1 MKKHFRFIF
10 LWMLLLSLNAGE
22 VFAQNSFASEEELK
36 TQAAK
41 LFDEDQFE
49 EAYPLYS
56 QLVSLYQKDV
66 NYNFRLGVCMLYASD
81 DKEKPIAFLEF
92 AAKSPEAEKEVQ
104 FYLARAYHL
113 NYRFD
118 DAIKKYNEYK
128 KVASAAK
135 AEKLMVDRQIEM
147 CKNGKKL
154 LRNITD
160 LVVIDKK
167 EMSRQEFYR
176 SYDIS
181 DIGGKLLVKPDEP
194 AFKTSV
200 DKKKKENSVIYLAT
214 NNNQVFFSSYGDNT
228 ERGKDIFVIRKLP
241 NGEWSLP
248 QTLGYPVNTEYDED
262 YPFLHPNGK
271 VLYFCSKGH
280 SSMGGYDIFKTTL
293 NEETNTWNKPVNMD
307 FPINTPDDDIL
318 YVTNEDEKEAFFSSA
333 RNSVTGKTAVFHI
346 NVERKPIDVAIIKG
360 AMVANRDGQALDA
373 RITVKDLG
381 DNSIL
386 GIYNAKEN
394 GGYLINLPN
403 GGKFLFTVETS
414 GFATQS
420 DVVVLPTQYEFKP
433 LKQEISYELGTD
445 KLIIKNLFDEPVDD
459 ANYLAVIKVLKEKSK
474 MEVSTAQEI
483 ADAKTAAANANNNQ
497 NNETANAN
505 TQEETAANNK
515 TQPTNLSNEEI
526 VKIAYNDAK
535 DVETEAK
542 EFKEQADIAFS
553 IANQKN
559 EIAQNKLKEADQLK
573 SDANMM
579 TDNAKK
585 QATMEEA
592 NAAYRDAEELNQ
604 ETVAAFNLAKRLDQT
619 AAAKQK
625 EADLSLEYAK
635 NIETAVKSKNA
646 SDALA
651 KLEEQQKQLDALNA
665 ENTASGNIV
674 NSIKL
679 DAENK
684 KKELDKATQELSDIK
699 QEIADNETLIS
710 NTQADIAKTKNEQ
723 IKADLQN
730 QIEGLKA
737 DNEMSKKD
745 IVVAEEKVNKLQ
757 KEYNGIL
764 NEVAMVS
771 NVVNQSKT
779 TTSESAAATVA
790 SIDKN
795 KLEQQVNT
803 IKSNPSVSNEVAVNN
818 KTTTSNENTNE
829 VAANNKTSE
838 GNANTNAVTNNNA
851 TENTNANTSEV
862 AANNTNTNESNSETP
877 AVEKVDLAA
886 KYNEELQTAESI
898 SNPVERENKKATLYN
913 EWVADMNK
921 EIAALKQEQKTTS
934 DKEKKKEISASIA
947 SLEKEVKA
955 KQQTAKETLA
965 TAKKLEKEQGAVVAN
980 NNTTNETNTNNTTE
994 TNSGNEN
1001 TASTT
1006 ENTTAA
1012 TNKSNQDYAQ
1022 ELFAAQN
1029 ISNEADREKAKADV
1043 LNNWVASINSDIDK
1057 KKTDMKASSDPEM
1070 KALLAQKVIDLQ
1082 KQRDEKQTQANE
1094 SLARVE
1100 ALNGNAVAANNTS
1113 AGNNTATEN
1122 AATNT
1127 QNEAVTNANKT
1138 ANETASNNEV
1148 AANTNATENNNN
1160 KTVNNTTATETNN
1173 AANTNTESNNQVVSN
1188 TNNASNTNNTTSN
1201 NEVAANANNTNN
1213 ATNANTQENNT
1224 AVVANNNTN
1233 TTNNTATNNQTG
1245 NTNNETAVGNQNTN
1259 SNTTNEVAANKTVD
1273 NSTQNTEGGNEE
1285 DPVVSNTANTSK
1297 QFSFS
1302 NPASAEQSAKAATI
1316 NTQAD
1321 LLVDQANELK
1331 QQANASTDPAVR
1343 TELFEKANEM
1353 EQQAREKRMQA
1364 VIITASANKSEFETN
1379 KGNLEQLS
1387 KLSAQKN
1394 GDDLLMADMLKDE
1407 AIVYYNKAQLNRE
1420 EAAAAPQYYAKET
1433 LSEEAYRNEMM
1444 ALDKQKKATE
1454 IYMKYNP
1461 QYVATTNAATST
1473 SNSELASNT
1482 QGNKWVTGNNNTQ
1495 QNNETAA
1502 TANNGNNNKQVT
1514 SNTTENTN
1522 TAVENNNAA
1531 ASNTTQN
1538 NEVANNTSA
1547 AQTNNAA
1554 TTNTSN
1560 DQAVNNNNTANN
1572 TVANQNT
1579 TNNTTEN
1586 NAVVTNNE
1594 TNATAAVNNTASNTS
1609 VQLSPEEKFERTSV
1623 PVYNASK
1630 PIPVN
1635 EKLPEGLIFKVQ
1647 IGAFRNP
1654 IPQDLFK
1661 GMTPI
1666 TGETTPTGLT
1676 RYTAGLFKKFSTAD
1690 KVKQEIRDLGY
1701 RDAFVVAFYNGKR
1714 ISMSEALAMTGEP
1727 MPVAS
1732 NNTSTQTN
1740 AANNTQTADQNTAAT
1755 TNNVTANQ
1763 NNATSQNQQT
1773 VASESVTTV
1782 TGLFYTV
1789 QVGVFSQPVSANKL
1803 NIQPL
1808 YTERAPNGNIRYNT
1822 GVYNNIARASEA
1834 KNIVIG
1840 AGIKDAFVTAYV
1852 DGKRISLTEAQ
1863 ALVAAQGNA
1872 VFSTAPNMNQLP
1884 VVGQVSASQPTPR
1897 ATQPAPVN
1905 NSPAVNTPTNETPVN
1920 TTPTPTNTPTTTT
1933 TTATTPSVAN
1943 TTSNNN
1949 GIAVSG
1955 ETIQPL
1961 DENKLPPSVQD
1972 EKGVIFKVQIGAFNE
1987 DVPLSIA
1994 NKFLRIAKMGVK
2006 NYEDEQ
2012 GRTVYTV
2019 GVYANYEDAAK
2030 AKALVV
2036 EQGITDAFIIAFS
2049 DGKKISIDEAKQL
2062 LNK

>member
-10 LWMLLLSLNAGE
+10 LLMLLLGLNASTAS
-22 VFAQNSFASEEELK
+22 AQNSFASEEELK

-118 DAIKKYNEYK
+118 DAIKKYNDYK

-420 DVVVLPTQYEFKP
+420 DVVVMPTQYEFKP

-474 MEVSTAQEI
+474 MEVSSAQEI
-483 ADAKTAAANANNNQ
+483 ADAKTAAANTNNNQ
-497 NNETANAN
+497 SNETANTNA
-505 TQEETAANNK
+505 QEENVANNK

-542 EFKEQADIAFS
+542 EFKEQADIALS

-573 SDANMM
+573 ADANMM

-646 SDALA
+646 TEALA

-665 ENTASGNIV
+665 ENTASANIV

-699 QEIADNETLIS
+699 QEIADNETLIA

-818 KTTTSNENTNE
+818 KTTYSNETNNA
-829 VAANNKTSE
+829 VVTNNKTQE
-838 GNANTNAVTNNNA
+838 ENANTNAVTNNNT

-862 AANNTNTNESNSETP
+862 AANNNAANNEGITETP
-877 AVEKVDLAA
+877 AVAKVDLAA
-886 KYNEELQTAESI
+886 KYNEELQSAEAI
-898 SNPVERENKKATLYN
+898 SNPVERENKKAALYN
-913 EWVADMNK
+913 DWVADMNK

-947 SLEKEVKA
+947 SLEKEVKV

-965 TAKKLEKEQGAVVAN
+965 TAKKLEKEQGAVAAN
-980 NNTTNETNTNNTTE
+980 NTATNETNTNNTNE

-1001 TASTT
+1001 AAATT

-1043 LNNWVASINSDIDK
+1043 LNNWVASINADIDK
-1057 KKTDMKASSDPEM
+1057 KKADMKASSDPEM

-1100 ALNGNAVAANNTS
+1100 ALKGNAVAANNTT
-1113 AGNNTATEN
+1113 AGNTSATEN
-1122 AATNT
+1122 TAANT
-1127 QNEAVTNANKT
+1127 QNESVTNTNKT
-1138 ANETASNNEV
+1138 ANETTNSNEV
-1148 AANTNATENNNN
+1148 AANTNNATENNNN

-1173 AANTNTESNNQVVSN
+1173 AANSQV
-1188 TNNASNTNNTTSN
+1188 ASNENNSGNTNTTSN
-1201 NEVAANANNTNN
+1201 NEVDANVNNTNN
-1213 ATNANTQENNT
+1213 ATNANAQENTN
-1224 AVVANNNTN
+1224 AGVANNNTN
-1233 TTNNTATNNQTG
+1233 ANNSTAANNQTG

-1259 SNTTNEVAANKTVD
+1259 NNTTTEVAANKTTAT
-1273 NSTQNTEGGNEE
+1273 STQNTGDGNEE
-1285 DPVVSNTANTSK
+1285 EPVATNTTNNSK

-1302 NPASAEQSAKAATI
+1302 SQAAADQSAKAATI

-1364 VIITASANKSEFETN
+1364 VIISASANKAEFENN
-1379 KGNLEQLS
+1379 KTNLEQLS

-1420 EAAAAPQYYAKET
+1420 EAAAAPEYYAKET

-1461 QYVATTNAATST
+1461 QYVATNAATNT

-1482 QGNKWVTGNNNTQ
+1482 QSNKWVTGNGANNGQ

-1502 TANNGNNNKQVT
+1502 TANNGNGNNKQVSPNT
-1514 SNTTENTN
+1514 SEN
-1522 TAVENNNAA
+1522 TAVENNNTVAN
-1531 ASNTTQN
+1531 NTTQN
-1538 NEVANNTSA
+1538 NEGANNTTA
-1547 AQTNNAA
+1547 AQTNNTA
-1554 TTNTSN
+1554 TTNTTN

-1572 TVANQNT
+1572 TNN
-1579 TNNTTEN
+1579 TNNTTAAQNTAN
-1586 NAVVTNNE
+1586 NATESTSAVTNNE
-1594 TNATAAVNNTASNTS
+1594 TNPVGNNNTTNTTSAGNNTASNTS
-1609 VQLSPEEKFERTSV
+1609 VQLSPEEKFERTTV

-1727 MPVAS
+1727 MPVAA
-1732 NNTSTQTN
+1732 NTTTADQTN
-1740 AANNTQTADQNTAAT
+1740 AANNTQTTAQNTAAT
-1755 TNNVTANQ
+1755 TNNTAANQ
-1763 NNATSQNQQT
+1763 NNTTTQNQQT
-1773 VASESVTTV
+1773 VASESIATV

-1822 GVYNNIARASEA
+1822 GVYNNIARAAEA

-1840 AGIKDAFVTAYV
+1840 EGIKDAFVTAYV

-1884 VVGQVSASQPTPR
+1884 VVGPVSASQPAPR
-1897 ATQPAPVN
+1897 APQP
-1905 NSPAVNTPTNETPVN
+1905 SPVN
-1920 TTPTPTNTPTTTT
+1920 TTPVVSNTVATTPANTT

-1943 TTSNNN
+1943 TTPNNN

-1987 DVPLSIA
+1987 DVPLPIA

-2006 NYEDEQ
+2006 NFEDEQ

-2062 LNK
+2062 LTK

>member
-10 LWMLLLSLNAGE
+10 LWMLLLGLNAGE

-36 TQAAK
+36 LQAAK

-92 AAKSPEAEKEVQ
+92 AAKSPEVEKEVQ

-194 AFKTSV
+194 AFKSSV

-214 NNNQVFFSSYGDNT
+214 NNNQVFFSSYGQNT
-228 ERGKDIFVIRKLP
+228 DRGKDIFVIRKLP

-280 SSMGGYDIFKTTL
+280 TSMGGYDIFKTTL

-360 AMVANRDGQALDA
+360 ALVANRDGQALDA

-403 GGKFLFTVETS
+403 GGKFLFTVEIS

-445 KLIIKNLFDEPVDD
+445 KLLIKNLFDEPVDD

-483 ADAKTAAANANNNQ
+483 AEAKTAAAANANNNQ

-505 TQEETAANNK
+505 TQEEAASNAK

-535 DVETEAK
+535 DIETEAK
-542 EFKEQADIAFS
+542 EFKEQADIALS

-573 SDANMM
+573 ADAKMM
-579 TDNAKK
+579 SDNAKK

-646 SDALA
+646 TEALA

-699 QEIADNETLIS
+699 QEIADNETLIA

-803 IKSNPSVSNEVAVNN
+803 IKSNPSVSNELAVTN
-818 KTTTSNENTNE
+818 KTSTNNETNTE

-838 GNANTNAVTNNNA
+838 GNANTNAVTNTNA

-862 AANNTNTNESNSETP
+862 AANNANTNESNNETP
-877 AVEKVDLAA
+877 SVEKVDLTA

-898 SNPVERENKKATLYN
+898 SNPVERENKKAALYN

-921 EIAALKQEQKTTS
+921 EIADLKQEQKTTS
-934 DKEKKKEISASIA
+934 DKEKKKEISTSIA
-947 SLEKEVKA
+947 ALEKEVKA

-965 TAKKLEKEQGAVVAN
+965 TAKKLEKEQGAVAAN
-980 NNTTNETNTNNTTE
+980 NTTTNETDANNTTE

-1043 LNNWVASINSDIDK
+1043 LNNWVTSIN
-1057 KKTDMKASSDPEM
+1057 A
-1070 KALLAQKVIDLQ
+1070 
-1082 KQRDEKQTQANE
+1082 
-1094 SLARVE
+1094 
-1100 ALNGNAVAANNTS
+1100 
-1113 AGNNTATEN
+1113 
-1122 AATNT
+1122 
-1127 QNEAVTNANKT
+1127 
-1138 ANETASNNEV
+1138 
-1148 AANTNATENNNN
+1148 
-1160 KTVNNTTATETNN
+1160 
-1173 AANTNTESNNQVVSN
+1173 
-1188 TNNASNTNNTTSN
+1188 
-1201 NEVAANANNTNN
+1201 
-1213 ATNANTQENNT
+1213 
-1224 AVVANNNTN
+1224 
-1233 TTNNTATNNQTG
+1233 
-1245 NTNNETAVGNQNTN
+1245 
-1259 SNTTNEVAANKTVD
+1259 
-1273 NSTQNTEGGNEE
+1273 
-1285 DPVVSNTANTSK
+1285 
-1297 QFSFS
+1297 
-1302 NPASAEQSAKAATI
+1302 
-1316 NTQAD
+1316 
-1321 LLVDQANELK
+1321 
-1331 QQANASTDPAVR
+1331 
-1343 TELFEKANEM
+1343 
-1353 EQQAREKRMQA
+1353 
-1364 VIITASANKSEFETN
+1364 
-1379 KGNLEQLS
+1379 
-1387 KLSAQKN
+1387 
-1394 GDDLLMADMLKDE
+1394 
-1407 AIVYYNKAQLNRE
+1407 
-1420 EAAAAPQYYAKET
+1420 
-1433 LSEEAYRNEMM
+1433 
-1444 ALDKQKKATE
+1444 
-1454 IYMKYNP
+1454 
-1461 QYVATTNAATST
+1461 
-1473 SNSELASNT
+1473 
-1482 QGNKWVTGNNNTQ
+1482 
-1495 QNNETAA
+1495 
-1502 TANNGNNNKQVT
+1502 
-1514 SNTTENTN
+1514 
-1522 TAVENNNAA
+1522 
-1531 ASNTTQN
+1531 
-1538 NEVANNTSA
+1538 
-1547 AQTNNAA
+1547 
-1554 TTNTSN
+1554 
-1560 DQAVNNNNTANN
+1560 
-1572 TVANQNT
+1572 
-1579 TNNTTEN
+1579 
-1586 NAVVTNNE
+1586 
-1594 TNATAAVNNTASNTS
+1594 
-1609 VQLSPEEKFERTSV
+1609 
-1623 PVYNASK
+1623 
-1630 PIPVN
+1630 
-1635 EKLPEGLIFKVQ
+1635 
-1647 IGAFRNP
+1647 
-1654 IPQDLFK
+1654 
-1661 GMTPI
+1661 
-1666 TGETTPTGLT
+1666 
-1676 RYTAGLFKKFSTAD
+1676 
-1690 KVKQEIRDLGY
+1690 
-1701 RDAFVVAFYNGKR
+1701 
-1714 ISMSEALAMTGEP
+1714 
-1727 MPVAS
+1727 
-1732 NNTSTQTN
+1732 
-1740 AANNTQTADQNTAAT
+1740 
-1755 TNNVTANQ
+1755 
-1763 NNATSQNQQT
+1763 
-1773 VASESVTTV
+1773 
-1782 TGLFYTV
+1782 
-1789 QVGVFSQPVSANKL
+1789 
-1803 NIQPL
+1803 
-1808 YTERAPNGNIRYNT
+1808 
-1822 GVYNNIARASEA
+1822 
-1834 KNIVIG
+1834 
-1840 AGIKDAFVTAYV
+1840 
-1852 DGKRISLTEAQ
+1852 
-1863 ALVAAQGNA
+1863 
-1872 VFSTAPNMNQLP
+1872 
-1884 VVGQVSASQPTPR
+1884 
-1897 ATQPAPVN
+1897 
-1905 NSPAVNTPTNETPVN
+1905 
-1920 TTPTPTNTPTTTT
+1920 
-1933 TTATTPSVAN
+1933 
-1943 TTSNNN
+1943 
-1949 GIAVSG
+1949 
-1955 ETIQPL
+1955 
-1961 DENKLPPSVQD
+1961 
-1972 EKGVIFKVQIGAFNE
+1972 
-1987 DVPLSIA
+1987 
-1994 NKFLRIAKMGVK
+1994 
-2006 NYEDEQ
+2006 
-2012 GRTVYTV
+2012 
-2019 GVYANYEDAAK
+2019 
-2030 AKALVV
+2030 
-2036 EQGITDAFIIAFS
+2036 
-2049 DGKKISIDEAKQL
+2049 
-2062 LNK
+2062 

>member
-1 MKKHFRFIF
+1 MGIASKIVFCGTRTYTCLCHFFIKDHTSSPEEKIYMKKHFRFI
-10 LWMLLLSLNAGE
+10 LLLMLLLGLNLSSAI
-22 VFAQNSFASEEELK
+22 AQNSFASEEELK

-118 DAIKKYNEYK
+118 EAIKKYTDYK
-128 KVASAAK
+128 KVASTAK

-194 AFKTSV
+194 AFKTAV
-200 DKKKKENSVIYLAT
+200 DKKKKENSIIYLAT
-214 NNNQVFFSSYGDNT
+214 NNNQVFFSSFGQNT
-228 ERGKDIFVIRKLP
+228 DRGKDIFVIRKLP

-262 YPFLHPNGK
+262 FPFLHPNGK

-420 DVVVLPTQYEFKP
+420 DVVVMPTQYEFKP

-483 ADAKTAAANANNNQ
+483 ADAKNAAANANNNQ
-497 NNETANAN
+497 ANETANNN
-505 TQEETAANNK
+505 TQEENASNSK

-542 EFKEQADIAFS
+542 EFKEQADIALS

-573 SDANMM
+573 ADANMM
-579 TDNAKK
+579 TDNTKK

-646 SDALA
+646 TDALA
-651 KLEEQQKQLDALNA
+651 KLEEQQKQLDALSA

-699 QEIADNETLIS
+699 QEIADNETLIT

-745 IVVAEEKVNKLQ
+745 IVVTEEKVNKLQ

-790 SIDKN
+790 SIDKT

-818 KTTTSNENTNE
+818 TKTSTNE
-829 VAANNKTSE
+829 TNNAVAATNKTAE
-838 GNANTNAVTNNNA
+838 GNANNTSVTNAN
-851 TENTNANTSEV
+851 ENTNTSEV
-862 AANNTNTNESNSETP
+862 AANNINTNEANNETH
-877 AVEKVDLAA
+877 AVAKVDLAA
-886 KYNEELQTAESI
+886 KYNEELQTAEAI
-898 SNPVERENKKATLYN
+898 SNPVERENKKAALYN
-913 EWVADMNK
+913 DWVADMNK
-921 EIAALKQEQKTTS
+921 EIADLKQEQKTTS
-934 DKEKKKEISASIA
+934 DKERKKEIGTSIA
-947 SLEKEVKA
+947 ALEKEVKA
-955 KQQTAKETLA
+955 KQQTARETLA
-965 TAKKLEKEQGAVVAN
+965 TAKKLEKEQGAVAA
-980 NNTTNETNTNNTTE
+980 NNTTNTNETNANNTAETNNTNE
-994 TNSGNEN
+994 T
-1001 TASTT
+1001 TAAVT
-1006 ENTTAA
+1006 ENTTAPS
-1012 TNKSNQDYAQ
+1012 NKSNQDYAQ

-1043 LNNWVASINSDIDK
+1043 LNNWVAAINTDIDK
-1057 KKTDMKASSDPEM
+1057 KKADMKASSDPEM

-1094 SLARVE
+1094 SMARVE
-1100 ALNGNAVAANNTS
+1100 ALKGNAVASNTNAIANNT
-1113 AGNNTATEN
+1113 T
-1122 AATNT
+1122 T
-1127 QNEAVTNANKT
+1127 QNETANNENANQ
-1138 ANETASNNEV
+1138 
-1148 AANTNATENNNN
+1148 
-1160 KTVNNTTATETNN
+1160 VN
-1173 AANTNTESNNQVVSN
+1173 
-1188 TNNASNTNNTTSN
+1188 
-1201 NEVAANANNTNN
+1201 NNTNN
-1213 ATNANTQENNT
+1213 ELA
-1224 AVVANNNTN
+1224 ANNNTN
-1233 TTNNTATNNQTG
+1233 AANQTNTAVNDEVATNAGNNTSANTTENSSANNAVNNSNATNNTTNTPAVT
-1245 NTNNETAVGNQNTN
+1245 TNNETSVANNTA
-1259 SNTTNEVAANKTVD
+1259 NT
-1273 NSTQNTEGGNEE
+1273 STQNTEEGNEE
-1285 DPVVSNTANTSK
+1285 PIANNATANSNAKSK
-1297 QFSFS
+1297 QFAFS
-1302 NPASAEQSAKAATI
+1302 NQAAAEQSAKAAII

-1321 LLVDQANELK
+1321 LLVDQSNELK

-1343 TELFEKANEM
+1343 TDLFEKADEM
-1353 EQQAREKRMQA
+1353 ELQAREKRMQA
-1364 VIITASANKSEFETN
+1364 VVISASANKSEFENN
-1379 KGNLEQLS
+1379 KTNLEELS

-1407 AIVYYNKAQLNRE
+1407 AIVYFNKAQLNRE

-1461 QYVATTNAATST
+1461 QYVATTNTNTTST
-1473 SNSELASNT
+1473 EVASNT
-1482 QGNKWVTGNNNTQ
+1482 QGNKWVTGNGNTNANANQ
-1495 QNNETAA
+1495 QNNETASNTTNA
-1502 TANNGNNNKQVT
+1502 GNNKQVT
-1514 SNTTENTN
+1514 PNTNEN
-1522 TAVENNNAA
+1522 TAVETNNTLAA
-1531 ASNTTQN
+1531 NTTQN
-1538 NEVANNTSA
+1538 NETATNTTA
-1547 AQTNNAA
+1547 AQTNNTANSNTTNDQAA
-1554 TTNTSN
+1554 NNANNTNNTSN
-1560 DQAVNNNNTANN
+1560 TAANNTAEN
-1572 TVANQNT
+1572 TAAVA
-1579 TNNTTEN
+1579 
-1586 NAVVTNNE
+1586 NNE
-1594 TNATAAVNNTASNTS
+1594 TNAVTNNNTTAAVNTNASNTS
-1609 VQLSPEEKFERTSV
+1609 VQLSPEEKFERKAV
-1623 PVYNASK
+1623 PVYTASK

-1732 NNTSTQTN
+1732 TTTSTQTN
-1740 AANNTQTADQNTAAT
+1740 AGNTTGTTADQNVNTS
-1755 TNNVTANQ
+1755 TNNAAAAQ
-1763 NNATSQNQQT
+1763 NTNTTQNQQA

-1822 GVYNNIARASEA
+1822 GVYNNVARAVEA

-1884 VVGQVSASQPTPR
+1884 VVGQVSASQPAPRVTPP
-1897 ATQPAPVN
+1897 TPVN
-1905 NSPAVNTPTNETPVN
+1905 NNPVVNTPSNPTPSTTNTTTTPSTTAPSVTN
-1920 TTPTPTNTPTTTT
+1920 TTP
-1933 TTATTPSVAN
+1933 S
-1943 TTSNNN
+1943 NN
-1949 GIAVSG
+1949 GIAVKG

-1972 EKGVIFKVQIGAFNE
+1972 EKGVVYKVQIGAFNE
-1987 DVPLSIA
+1987 DVPLAIA

-2019 GVYANYEDAAK
+2019 GAYSNYDDAAK
-2030 AKALVV
+2030 AKSLVV

-2049 DGKKISIDEAKQL
+2049 DGKKISMDEAKQL
-2062 LNK
+2062 QNK